1 MASLYKGFIF
11 PNISDPYVY
20 LKTLNTDHNIIAN
33 RVGNVASGILSNINS
48 SIEQEHI
55 NKGLL
60 FLGQVAASQR
70 GHEMAFLREQMRL
83 IAASGNGEIQKE
95 ILQELESVSN
105 AETFDYI
112 KFIQV
117 LNNAM
122 QGIEKYK
129 QRLAGLKH
137 KRSNKTD
144 GQRNLINSL
153 QTTIGDFTG
162 RREQF
167 NYGQEELIRQLTIQ
181 FFNTSVG
188 QNFIANQIGKNG
200 AINFATAAAI
210 VQSQLAQYV
219 YDKMLLEYTTKYY
232 KDEQEFLKELDRL
245 SKQLDDF
252 IKQSNIDKT
261 LSNQTL
267 LDEAAKLYGLQIAL
281 EERIPRRN
289 KEMRETQ
296 QKMQNIRAQVGDPLK
311 GRKRAFTDA
320 LKKIRVEWK
329 GSSKLG
335 LAAELQSLISSRLN
349 GTHMG
354 SFNTG
359 TDVLLGQF
367 IATIPTTNNNDPTL
381 EAINKIKFN
390 IEDQQAA
397 NDINKMSD
405 IYINQLTTLENRL
418 AGLGKGFILHET
430 TKFYQSVEKGEWF
443 RGKKGFHGR
452 HMALLNYIDAI
463 SQFGGSFGIDS
474 NWLKFAAY
482 NLSDSALGS
491 ALKAPLETYF
501 AIAAGL
507 IMFDDFSIIAK
518 EVTERLTFSNASAI
532 HLYNLQGVY
541 VPASYFLQQTYNV
554 MTQVG
559 EELIEGNGFKATIT
573 TPSISYS
580 RSMAPTMAERWEIV
594 KQEGSKVYI
603 DLVFAANFLNLV
615 SQLF

>member
-20 LKTLNTDHNIIAN
+20 LKTLNTDNNQIAN
-33 RVGNVASGILSNINS
+33 RVGRIASSALTFIGAGL
-48 SIEQEHI
+48 EQEHI
-55 NKGLL
+55 SNSLT
-60 FLGQVAASQR
+60 FLGQVAAAQR

-83 IAASGNGEIQKE
+83 IANSGNGEIQKE
-95 ILQELESVSN
+95 ILQQLESVSN
-105 AETFDYI
+105 AESFDYV

-117 LNNAM
+117 LNDAM

-162 RREQF
+162 RRKEF
-167 NYGQEELIRQLTIQ
+167 NYSQEELIRQLTVQ

-188 QNFIANQIGKNG
+188 QSFLAKQIGKDG
-200 AINFATAAAI
+200 AVNFATAAAI

-232 KDEQEFLKELDRL
+232 KDEQSFLQDLDRL
-245 SKQLDDF
+245 SAQLDDF

-261 LSNQTL
+261 LSNQAL
-267 LDEAAKLYGLQIAL
+267 LDDAAHLYGLQIEL
-281 EERIPRRN
+281 EERIPLRSR
-289 KEMRETQ
+289 EMRETQ
-296 QKMQNIRAQVGDPLK
+296 KKMKNIRDQVGDPLK
-311 GRKRAFTDA
+311 TRKRAFTDA

-329 GSSKLG
+329 GTGKLG
-335 LAAELQSLISSRLN
+335 LAAELQSLISSGLN

-367 IATIPTTNNNDPTL
+367 IATIPTIGEDPTL
-381 EAINKIKFN
+381 ETINKIKFDMD
-390 IEDQQAA
+390 DQKAA
-397 NDINKMSD
+397 NDIDKMSD
-405 IYINQLTTLENRL
+405 IYINQLTALENRI

-443 RGKKGFHGR
+443 KGKQGFHGR

-463 SQFGGSFGIDS
+463 GQFGGSFGIDS
-474 NWLKFAAY
+474 EWLKFAAY
-482 NLSDSALGS
+482 NLSDAALGS
-491 ALKAPLETYF
+491 ELKDPLETYF

-507 IMFDDFSIIAK
+507 IMFDDFSVIAK
-518 EVTERLTFSNASAI
+518 EVTEGLTFSNASAI

-541 VPASYFLQQTYNV
+541 VPASYFLQQTYNI
-554 MTQVG
+554 MMQIG
-559 EELIEGNGFKATIT
+559 EELSSGNGFKATIT
-573 TPSISYS
+573 APSISYS